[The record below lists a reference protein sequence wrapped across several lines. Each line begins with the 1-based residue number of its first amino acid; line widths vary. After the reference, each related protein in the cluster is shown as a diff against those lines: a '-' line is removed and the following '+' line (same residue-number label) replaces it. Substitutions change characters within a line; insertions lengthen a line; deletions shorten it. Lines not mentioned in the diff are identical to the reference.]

1 MRRRDVGWLLLLG
14 SPRVAAGLV
23 LTVVLPGLAGGFP
36 AAVRFDLAAWA
47 VAAVASAVGGY
58 LASSGTRRPVLR
70 VVASLGGFIFGAV
83 MFAVAMIAA
92 DYFSGA
98 F

>member
-14 SPRVAAGLV
+14 SPGVAAGLV
-23 LTVVLPGLAGGFP
+23 LTVVLPGFAGGMPWP
-36 AAVRFDLAAWA
+36 ARFDLVAWA
-47 VAAVASAVGGY
+47 VAAIASAVGGY
-58 LASSGTRRPVLR
+58 LAFSGTRRPVLR
-70 VVASLGGFIFGAV
+70 LVASFAGIIFGAV